1 MRQFGC
7 KINLQE
13 NAMKNQD
20 HSTQNYLRLLAMA
33 ALSYVAMFILMYA
46 MVNTFGDV
54 FVNFN
59 QFYMAALMV
68 FPMVLIELVLMRAM
82 YANRALNLA
91 IAAFSVI
98 AFAAAWFMIRDQTA
112 IADVQFLKSMIPHH
126 SGALLMCENAKLSDP
141 EIAALCNDNIL
152 PSQQAEIEQMKRI
165 LERLEGA

>member
-1 MRQFGC
+1 
-7 KINLQE
+7 
-13 NAMKNQD
+13 MKSQD
-20 HSTQNYLRLLAMA
+20 HSKQNYLRLLAMA
-33 ALSYVAMFILMYA
+33 AISYISMFILMYA
-46 MVNTFGDV
+46 MVNTFGDAL
-54 FVNFN
+54 VNFN

-82 YANRALNLA
+82 YASRALNLA
-91 IAAFSVI
+91 IAAFSVV

-141 EIAALCNDNIL
+141 EITALCNDNIL

-165 LERLEGA
+165 LQRLEGA